1 MKLFSNIALLLRLLL
16 WLIAI
21 HSFVVGVMLIILSC
35 DALAFFGF
43 EVIEKFFST
52 QGGVFHIVM
61 TVAYI
66 LAAINIGKSDLLIYF
81 SITAK
86 FIATFFLFSYFFLES
101 HIWMVLLS
109 GFGDLLMGMMLLVIF
124 VNYKKR
130 EHVTKR

>member
-1 MKLFSNIALLLRLLL
+1 MKLFSDITLLLKLYL

-21 HSFVVGVMLIILSC
+21 HSFIVGVVLIVLPC

-43 EVIEKFFST
+43 EIIEKFFST

-66 LAAINIGKSDLLIYF
+66 LAAVNLGKSDLLIYF

-86 FIATFFLFSYFFLES
+86 FIATVFLFSYFLFKNP
-101 HIWMVLLS
+101 IWTVLLS
-109 GFGDLLMGMMLLVIF
+109 GFGDLLMGMILLVIF

-130 EHVTKR
+130 EYVTKR